1 MTRPKVSVIGAGLVG
16 TMAAQRI
23 VEHDL
28 ADVVLVDIVE
38 GMPQGKALD
47 IAQSA
52 GVKGFDATITGTN
65 DFSEIRGSRI
75 VVVTA
80 GFARLPGMSREELAA
95 KNGQIIKSVTEKIR
109 DHAPE
114 SILLMVTNPVDVMTQ
129 LAWRVSGFPVD
140 RVIGMGGVLD
150 AARFQLFLARE
161 LGVSPR
167 EIEALVLGGHGDS
180 MVPVE
185 SHTKCKGVPVRRLL
199 NPERLEAIIE
209 RTKYGGAEIVGL
221 LKTGSAFHAPSAAV
235 FVMVEAIL
243 RDSKRILPASVYLDG
258 QYGIRGCF
266 IGIPVK
272 LGAGGVEERYEI
284 DLTAEELK
292 ALQRSAE
299 LVMKTFSEL
308 RVA

>member
-1 MTRPKVSVIGAGLVG
+1 MNNPKVSVVGAGFVG
-16 TMAAQRI
+16 TMVAQRI

-28 ADVVLVDIVE
+28 AHVSLVDIVE

-52 GVKGFDATITGTN
+52 GIEGFDAKITGTN

-95 KNGQIIKSVTEKIR
+95 KNGQIIKSVTERIKT
-109 DHAPE
+109 HAPE
-114 SILLMVTNPVDVMTQ
+114 CVLLMVTNPVDVMTQ
-129 LAWRVSGFPVD
+129 LAWKVSGFPVH

-150 AARFQLFLARE
+150 SARYQLFLAEE
-161 LGVSPR
+161 LGVAPR

-180 MVPVE
+180 MVPVGRC
-185 SHTKCKGVPVRRLL
+185 TTLKGVPVSQLMR
-199 NPERLEAIIE
+199 PERHEAIIE
-209 RTKYGGAEIVGL
+209 RTQYGGAEIVGL

-235 FVMVEAIL
+235 FVMVEAML
-243 RDSKRILPASVYLDG
+243 RDSKRVVPASTYLDG

-272 LGAGGVEERYEI
+272 LGAGGVEDRYEI
-284 DLTAEELK
+284 ELAAEERA
-292 ALQRSAE
+292 ALRRSAE
-299 LVMKTFSEL
+299 LVEQTFNEL
-308 RVA
+308 RIT

>member
-52 GVKGFDATITGTN
+52 GVADFDATITGTN
-65 DFSEIRGSRI
+65 DFSEIRGSRV

-129 LAWRVSGFPVD
+129 LSWKVSGFPVD

-150 AARFQLFLARE
+150 SARFQLFLARE
-161 LGVSPR
+161 LGVPPR

-180 MVPVE
+180 MVPVARG
-185 SHTKCKGVPVRRLL
+185 TKLKGVPVSQLIK
-199 NPERLEAIIE
+199 PERLQAIIE

-266 IGIPVK
+266 IGIPVR

-292 ALQRSAE
+292 ALQRSAD
-299 LVMKTFSEL
+299 LVRKTFSEL
-308 RVA
+308 RVT

>member
-1 MTRPKVSVIGAGLVG
+1 MVRSKVSVIGAGFVG
-16 TMAAQRI
+16 TMVAQRI
-23 VEHDL
+23 VENDL
-28 ADVVLVDIVE
+28 ADCVLADIVE

-52 GVKGFDATITGTN
+52 GIGGFDATITGTN
-65 DFSEIRGSRI
+65 DFSEISGSRI

-95 KNGQIIKSVTEKIR
+95 KNGQIIQSVTEKVR
-109 DHAPE
+109 EFAPE

-129 LAWRVSGFPVD
+129 LAWKVSGFPVH

-161 LGVSPR
+161 LGVVPR

-180 MVPVE
+180 MVPVGR
-185 SHTKCKGVPVRRLL
+185 STTLKGVPVSRLL
-199 NPERLEAIIE
+199 KPERLRAVIE
-209 RTKYGGAEIVGL
+209 RTQYGGAEIVGL

-243 RDSKRILPASVYLDG
+243 RDGKRVLPASVYLDG

-266 IGIPVK
+266 IGIPVR

-284 DLTAEELK
+284 ELTAEEL
-292 ALQRSAE
+292 ASLRRSAE

-308 RVA
+308 RLS

>member
-1 MTRPKVSVIGAGLVG
+1 MRRPKVSVIGAGFVG
-16 TMAAQRI
+16 TMTAQRI

-28 ADVVLVDIVE
+28 ADCVLVDIIE

-52 GVKGFDATITGTN
+52 GIEGFDAKIAGTN
-65 DFSEIRGSRI
+65 DFSEIGGSRI

-80 GFARLPGMSREELAA
+80 GFARLPGMSREDLAR
-95 KNGQIIKSVTEKIR
+95 KNGQIIKAVTEKIR
-109 DHAPE
+109 DYSPE

-129 LAWRVSGFPVD
+129 LAWKVSGFPFH

-150 AARFQLFLARE
+150 AGRFQLFLARE
-161 LGVSPR
+161 LGVAPR

-180 MVPVE
+180 MVPVGR
-185 SHTKCKGVPVRRLL
+185 STKLKGIPVSELL
-199 NPERLEAIIE
+199 KPERLRAVIE
-209 RTKYGGAEIVGL
+209 QTRYGGAEIVGL

-243 RDSKRILPASVYLDG
+243 RDTKRVLPASVYLDG

-266 IGIPVK
+266 IGIPVR
-272 LGAGGVEERYEI
+272 LGAGGVEERQEI
-284 DLTAEELK
+284 ELAEEELTALR
-292 ALQRSAE
+292 RSAE
-299 LVMKTFSEL
+299 LVEKTFNEL
-308 RVA
+308 CFS